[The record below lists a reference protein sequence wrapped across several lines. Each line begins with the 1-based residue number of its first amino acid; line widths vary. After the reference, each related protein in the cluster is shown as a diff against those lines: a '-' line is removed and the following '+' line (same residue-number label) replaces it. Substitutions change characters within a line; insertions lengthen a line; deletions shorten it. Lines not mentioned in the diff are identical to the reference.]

1 MNDMFSTG
9 ITPRDYWMM
18 AYGAWKT
25 IQMTLAAGLLATLLG
40 ILLGLLKMSR
50 FAVVR
55 LAVDTLVDVL
65 RCIPL
70 LVQVTLIFSGFAVL
84 GAPISAF
91 TAGTIALTL
100 FAGSYTAEVVR
111 DAILAVPAPL
121 RRAARSLGMTARQE
135 YAYVVLPLG
144 VRQAFPSWLGLMLGI
159 VKDTSVVAVIGYA
172 ELLKATQT
180 IITRTQDP
188 LPLLT
193 LAACFYFV
201 ICFPLSMVGGYF
213 ERSLKKRS

>member
-1 MNDMFSTG
+1 
-9 ITPRDYWMM
+9 
-18 AYGAWKT
+18 
-25 IQMTLAAGLLATLLG
+25 
-40 ILLGLLKMSR
+40 
-50 FAVVR
+50 
-55 LAVDTLVDVL
+55 
-65 RCIPL
+65 
-70 LVQVTLIFSGFAVL
+70 
-84 GAPISAF
+84 
-91 TAGTIALTL
+91 
-100 FAGSYTAEVVR
+100 
-111 DAILAVPAPL
+111 
-121 RRAARSLGMTARQE
+121 MTARQE

>member
-40 ILLGLLKMSR
+40 IVLGLLKMSR

-84 GAPISAF
+84 GTPVSAF

-100 FAGSYTAEVVR
+100 FSGSYIAEVVR
-111 DAILAVPAPL
+111 DAIIAVPGNL
-121 RRAARSLGMTARQE
+121 RRAAPTSNSSGTPTSRAAHPAYPSPRYTVTSARTTSRMSEPISRTEAASTPGTAE
-135 YAYVVLPLG
+135 SA
-144 VRQAFPSWLGLMLGI
+144 PSPRPTAD
-159 VKDTSVVAVIGYA
+159 VCS
-172 ELLKATQT
+172 
-180 IITRTQDP
+180 
-188 LPLLT
+188 
-193 LAACFYFV
+193 
-201 ICFPLSMVGGYF
+201 
-213 ERSLKKRS
+213 